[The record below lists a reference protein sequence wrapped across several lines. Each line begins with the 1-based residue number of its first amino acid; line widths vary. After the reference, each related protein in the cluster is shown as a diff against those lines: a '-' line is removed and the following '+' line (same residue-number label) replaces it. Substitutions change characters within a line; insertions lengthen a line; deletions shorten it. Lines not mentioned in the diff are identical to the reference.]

1 MWAYYSFKHIKY
13 HTKVLTKTV
22 VEERVYSVSKISTT
36 PHHQEPLFL
45 IFSMV
50 SIFLLMFVVY
60 LAYKIIRR

>member
-22 VEERVYSVSKISTT
+22 VEERVYKISTT